1 MVHFVPVFS
10 FLSLYGQEV
19 MCLMVEMCGPR
30 APCSMYPGQ
39 LRGPPSAWLY
49 LCEVN
54 LNLIFSICSLSNAAG
69 ESQVHFVELIPH
81 LVGCHHQ
88 QVLDV
93 VS

>member
-1 MVHFVPVFS
+1 MVHSVPVVI

-19 MCLMVEMCGPR
+19 MCLTVEICGPR
-30 APCSMYPGQ
+30 SAVGAPQC
-39 LRGPPSAWLY
+39 LAY

-54 LNLIFSICSLSNAAG
+54 LNLIFSICGLSNAAG

-88 QVLDV
+88 EVLDV